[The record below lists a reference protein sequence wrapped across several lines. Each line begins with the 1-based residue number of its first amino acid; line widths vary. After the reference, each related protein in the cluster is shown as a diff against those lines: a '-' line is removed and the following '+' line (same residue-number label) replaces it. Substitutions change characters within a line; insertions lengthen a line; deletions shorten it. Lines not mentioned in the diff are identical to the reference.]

1 MPDITMCTGRNGAI
15 VCPLR
20 SQCYRYT
27 AKPNPRRQ
35 SFMNAPI
42 AHEDQVCESYWANRA
57 ADGSAAALNR
67 EGT

>member
-20 SQCYRYT
+20 TQCYRYM
-27 AKPNPRRQ
+27 AKPNPWWQ

-42 AHEDQVCESYWANRA
+42 AHEDQVCESYWADRTSENESGERN
-57 ADGSAAALNR
+57 GM
-67 EGT
+67 